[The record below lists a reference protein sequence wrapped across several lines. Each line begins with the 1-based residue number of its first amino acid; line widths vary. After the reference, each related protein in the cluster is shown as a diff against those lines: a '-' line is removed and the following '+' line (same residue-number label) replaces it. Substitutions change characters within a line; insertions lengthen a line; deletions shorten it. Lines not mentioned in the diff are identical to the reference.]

1 VVDSSKRRNPKAR
14 TVSKAMR
21 AFYVILAL
29 VAIAGI
35 GGLTFLSTRP
45 KEATL
50 TAVDTTLP
58 KVVSQGYTL
67 GDSSAPVEV
76 IEFAD
81 FECPACERFA
91 TLSEPDVRTRLIQT
105 GKIRMRFVDYPLPMH
120 KNTWFASRAAAC
132 ADEQGKFWPMHDAIF
147 ASQDRWNGEATS
159 NPNKVFKELA
169 GPLGINQAQFDQCV
183 DSKKYQAKVQ
193 AHQQLALDRQVPS
206 TPSFVI
212 GGKMHSGALFYD
224 DFKKLVDNAL
234 AAAGSPI
241 ATGSAPAPASAPAT
255 KTPAGGT
262 KAPARP

>member
-1 VVDSSKRRNPKAR
+1 
-14 TVSKAMR
+14 
-21 AFYVILAL
+21 
-29 VAIAGI
+29 
-35 GGLTFLSTRP
+35 
-45 KEATL
+45 
-50 TAVDTTLP
+50 
-58 KVVSQGYTL
+58 
-67 GDSSAPVEV
+67 
-76 IEFAD
+76 
-81 FECPACERFA
+81 
-91 TLSEPDVRTRLIQT
+91 
-105 GKIRMRFVDYPLPMH
+105 MRFVDYPLPMH

-183 DSKKYQAKVQ
+183 DSKKYQAKIQ

-241 ATGSAPAPASAPAT
+241 ATGSAPTPASSPAT

-262 KAPARP
+262 KAPTRP